1 MGVECVVCPYQTIE
15 ALPMAMSMSTD
26 VHYDHVNEHD
36 VCTHKV
42 NRGICR
48 GLCKDSVSE

>member
-1 MGVECVVCPYQTIE
+1 MCSCVPIMAGQTIE

-36 VCTHKV
+36 VHTQ
-42 NRGICR
+42 G
-48 GLCKDSVSE
+48 E